1 MVCKDW
7 QSVHPL
13 HLHIL
18 TMRCNYSQ
26 ISGITDLGLTPR
38 KVNRIAVVGGGQMG
52 SGIATALIVSDYHVV
67 LKEVNESS
75 LLDGIDRVKGDQN
88 FFIH

>member
-1 MVCKDW
+1 
-7 QSVHPL
+7 
-13 HLHIL
+13 
-18 TMRCNYSQ
+18 
-26 ISGITDLGLTPR
+26 
-38 KVNRIAVVGGGQMG
+38 MG